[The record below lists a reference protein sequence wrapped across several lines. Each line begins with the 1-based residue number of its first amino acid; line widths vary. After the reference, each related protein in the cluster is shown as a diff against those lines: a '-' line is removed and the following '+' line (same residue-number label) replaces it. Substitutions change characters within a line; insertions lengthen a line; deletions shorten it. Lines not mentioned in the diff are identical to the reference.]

1 LSLRWQKHVCSNND
15 PNDASFVWV
24 AATIEG
30 RDAVENYV
38 ACKIF
43 PLAASFGFES
53 VPLGMTP
60 MSKVKIP
67 LPLFAVGTIAAE
79 HANHFSA
86 EVETEAERVLVSFR
100 PREYVALR
108 VVNILNGGHL
118 NHVLE
123 QMGVSYFSYP

>member
-1 LSLRWQKHVCSNND
+1 VSWIAPLSLRWQKHVCSNND
-15 PNDASFVWV
+15 PNDASFVWA

-30 RDAVENYV
+30 RDAVEEYV

-43 PLAASFGFES
+43 SLAASFGFES

-60 MSKVKIP
+60 
-67 LPLFAVGTIAAE
+67 LPLFDVGTIAME
-79 HANHFSA
+79 HTDHFLV
-86 EVETEAERVLVSFR
+86 EVEIEAERVLVSFR

-108 VVNILNGGHL
+108 VVNIPNGGRL

-123 QMGVSYFSYP
+123 QMGVSYFSHP